1 MANGAIDGRFGRC
14 CGLSDMFIV
23 GASLQKRNETR
34 VPIGGLRRQLQ
45 EPALLGVSSPRR
57 MRSSGCNLK
66 SSLRLPHYHIT
77 TLPHWQTGRLARW
90 QFNSIWLALQAT
102 NSPQIPLAGRVARC
116 PLENDNIL
124 SLPMAGFVVTDSI
137 SYSVAKR

>member
-34 VPIGGLRRQLQ
+34 VPIGGLRRSLE

-66 SSLRLPHYHIT
+66 SSLRLPHYH
-77 TLPHWQTGRLARW
+77 TGRRARW
-90 QFNSIWLALQAT
+90 QCNSIWLALQAT
-102 NSPQIPLAGRVARC
+102 NSLQIPFAGRVARC
-116 PLENDNIL
+116 PLENDNLL
-124 SLPMAGFVVTDSI
+124 SLLIAGFVVTDSI

>member
-77 TLPHWQTGRLARW
+77 TLPHYHITTLADWQTGTLAV
-90 QFNSIWLALQAT
+90 QLH
-102 NSPQIPLAGRVARC
+102 LAGPTSDKLASNPFGWSCRQMSPR
-116 PLENDNIL
+116 
-124 SLPMAGFVVTDSI
+124 
-137 SYSVAKR
+137 K